1 MLNDVIRQLP
11 NKLET
16 VIGNRGVRLSGG
28 QIQRVGIARC
38 MYRDPKVII
47 MDEATSSLDNK
58 AEKNNRFINTIK
70 KGRTLISIAHRL
82 STIKRAELIYF
93 VKDGRVIDSGTL
105 SELKNKYKD
114 FFGNL

>member
-1 MLNDVIRQLP
+1 
-11 NKLET
+11 
-16 VIGNRGVRLSGG
+16 
-28 QIQRVGIARC
+28 
-38 MYRDPKVII
+38 

-58 AEKNNRFINTIK
+58 AEKKIIDAINSIK

-93 VKDGRVIDSGTL
+93 VKDGRVIDCGSL
-105 SELKNKYKD
+105 NELRSRHKD

>member
-1 MLNDVIRQLP
+1 MRRLVLLII
-11 NKLET
+11 KL
-16 VIGNRGVRLSGG
+16 
-28 QIQRVGIARC
+28 
-38 MYRDPKVII
+38 KKII
-47 MDEATSSLDNK
+47 DS
-58 AEKNNRFINTIK
+58 INTIK